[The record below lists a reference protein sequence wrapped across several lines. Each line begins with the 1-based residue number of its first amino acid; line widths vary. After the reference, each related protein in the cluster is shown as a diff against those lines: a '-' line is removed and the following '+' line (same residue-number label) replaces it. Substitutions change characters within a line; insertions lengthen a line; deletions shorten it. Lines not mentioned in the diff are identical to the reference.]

1 MRYFMHINAKG
12 QVTIPLEIREKFGF
26 LPNSEVEF
34 IEENQNI
41 ILVKKPSHRRGAAII
56 KALRGK
62 GDIKLTT
69 DQIMKLTRG

>member
-1 MRYFMHINAKG
+1 MHINAKG
-12 QVTIPLEIREKFGF
+12 QVTIPIEIREKFGF

-34 IEENQNI
+34 IEKNHNI
-41 ILVKKPSHRRGAAII
+41 ILVKKTSQRRGETII
-56 KALRGK
+56 NALRGK